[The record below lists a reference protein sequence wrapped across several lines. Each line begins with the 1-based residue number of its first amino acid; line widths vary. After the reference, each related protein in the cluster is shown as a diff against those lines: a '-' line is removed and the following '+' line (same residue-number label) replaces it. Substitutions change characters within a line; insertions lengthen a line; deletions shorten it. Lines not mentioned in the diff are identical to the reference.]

1 VVIVNS
7 TTGQTPAESPAPPD
21 AGGVSVDG
29 DSIVITSSSRSYPP
43 QPTLHLANPTS
54 GRLPILPLGQ
64 AEIPTVVRR
73 WVHRLAVVVVGYQ
86 LPDDVVSVSVRIPP
100 ETEVT
105 NVSPEPTSATAG
117 WLGLEFPLNQDT
129 ELMVSFRVR

>member
-1 VVIVNS
+1 M
-7 TTGQTPAESPAPPD
+7 
-21 AGGVSVDG
+21 DG
-29 DSIVITSSSRSYPP
+29 DSIVITPSSRSYPP

-64 AEIPTVVRR
+64 AEIPIVGRR

-86 LPDDVVSVSVRIPP
+86 LPNDMVSVSVRIPP

-105 NVSPEPTSATAG
+105 NVSPEPTSAATG

-129 ELMVSFRVR
+129 ELTVSFRVR

>member
-54 GRLPILPLGQ
+54 RRLPILPLGQ
-64 AEIPTVVRR
+64 AEIPIVVRR
-73 WVHRLAVVVVGYQ
+73 WWSLDISCPTMLLACRCGFHQKLKLPTFLPSQLLLRPVGLVSNSHRIKIPNWWCHFA
-86 LPDDVVSVSVRIPP
+86 SV
-100 ETEVT
+100 
-105 NVSPEPTSATAG
+105 
-117 WLGLEFPLNQDT
+117 
-129 ELMVSFRVR
+129 